1 MSYQQ
6 RLKTFFLKND
16 PERMYLVSKIVKAF
30 RDDEET
36 VMKRLEEIYA
46 SGGPTKLVV
55 KDLPK
60 SSKPKVSAIS
70 TDGDIDSNMDNV
82 DSNVIDE
89 PIDQPVKKKGK
100 LIKIIIL
107 VVVLAILGSGGY
119 FGYNMFFGGDSGS
132 HTEETH
138 DNNSHSDAHAT
149 SEETHAD
156 AHASET
162 SETHS
167 VSDSAHAD
175 EIDSTHSS
183 GVDSTHNENAD
194 STLKDIE
201 DAVEALRV
209 L

>member
-16 PERMYLVSKIVKAF
+16 PERMYLVNKIVKAF

-36 VMKRLEEIYA
+36 VMKRLEEIYN

-70 TDGDIDSNMDNV
+70 ADGDLESNMDV
-82 DSNVIDE
+82 DSNIKDE

-107 VVVLAILGSGGY
+107 VVVLAILGGGGY
-119 FGYNMFFGGDSGS
+119 FGYNMFFGGNSGS

-138 DNNSHSDAHAT
+138 EDNSHGDSHDS

-156 AHASET
+156 SHTSES

-175 EIDSTHSS
+175 EIDSTHSG
-183 GVDSTHNENAD
+183 GVDSTHNESAD
-194 STLKDIE
+194 STLNDIE

>member
-46 SGGPTKLVV
+46 SGGPTKLAVR
-55 KDLPK
+55 DLPK
-60 SSKPKVSAIS
+60 SSKSKVSAIS
-70 TDGDIDSNMDNV
+70 TDGDPESNIDV

-107 VVVLAILGSGGY
+107 VVLLAILGGGGY
-119 FGYNMFFGGDSGS
+119 FGYNMFLGGDSDS
-132 HTEETH
+132 HTEE
-138 DNNSHSDAHAT
+138 S
-149 SEETHAD
+149 HAD
-156 AHASET
+156 SHASE
-162 SETHS
+162 SSSDTHS
-167 VSDSAHAD
+167 LSDSSHAD
-175 EIDSTHSS
+175 KIDSTLSI
-183 GVDSTHNENAD
+183 GVDSTHNESPD

>member
-16 PERMYLVSKIVKAF
+16 PERMYLVNKIVKAF

-46 SGGPTKLVV
+46 SGGPNRLVV

-60 SSKPKVSAIS
+60 PSKPKASAIS
-70 TDGDIDSNMDNV
+70 TDGDLESNMDIE
-82 DSNVIDE
+82 SNVIDE

-107 VVVLAILGSGGY
+107 VGVLAVLGGGGY

-138 DNNSHSDAHAT
+138 EDNSPSDAHAT
-149 SEETHAD
+149 TEETHAES
-156 AHASET
+156 SEA
-162 SETHS
+162 HS

-183 GVDSTHNENAD
+183 GTDSTHNESAD

-201 DAVEALRV
+201 EAAEALRV

>member
-16 PERMYLVSKIVKAF
+16 PERMYLVNKIVKAF

-46 SGGPTKLVV
+46 SGGPNRLVV

-60 SSKPKVSAIS
+60 PSKPKASAIS
-70 TDGDIDSNMDNV
+70 TDGDLESNMDIE
-82 DSNVIDE
+82 SNVIDE

-107 VVVLAILGSGGY
+107 VGVLAVLGGGGY

-132 HTEETH
+132 HTEETKE
-138 DNNSHSDAHAT
+138 DNGDANPEETQAVSDAAES
-149 SEETHAD
+149 SEAD
-156 AHASET
+156 
-162 SETHS
+162 S
-167 VSDSAHAD
+167 VSDSANAD

-183 GVDSTHNENAD
+183 GTDSTHNESAD

-201 DAVEALRV
+201 EAAEALRV

>member
-16 PERMYLVSKIVKAF
+16 PERMYLVNKIVNAF
-30 RDDEET
+30 RNDEET
-36 VMKRLEEIYA
+36 VMKRLEEIYS

-60 SSKPKVSAIS
+60 SSKPKATAIS
-70 TDGDIDSNMDNV
+70 TDGDQESNMDIE
-82 DSNVIDE
+82 SNVIDE

-107 VVVLAILGSGGY
+107 IAVLAVLGSGGY
-119 FGYNMFFGGDSGS
+119 FGYNMFFGSDTGA

-138 DNNSHSDAHAT
+138 GDNGHGDAHAT
-149 SEETHAD
+149 SDETHAD
-156 AHASET
+156 SHTTES
-162 SETHS
+162 SETHI

-183 GVDSTHNENAD
+183 GTDSTHNESAD

-201 DAVEALRV
+201 EAAEALRV

>member
-16 PERMYLVSKIVKAF
+16 PERMYLVNKIVKAF

-70 TDGDIDSNMDNV
+70 SDGDLESNMDV

-107 VVVLAILGSGGY
+107 VVVLAILGGGGY

-138 DNNSHSDAHAT
+138 EDNSHGDTHAS
-149 SEETHAD
+149 SEETHAE
-156 AHASET
+156 AHASE
-162 SETHS
+162 SNETHS

-183 GVDSTHNENAD
+183 GVDSTHNESAD

-201 DAVEALRV
+201 DAAEALRV